1 MTDPTKREKL
11 LSRLKKCMALSAS
24 PEPHEAAAAMRHAQ
38 ALMRELGVTEADL
51 EALAIHDAVI
61 KTREGFGA
69 CRVMSHLIGIVR
81 DAFGVEGISERN
93 PGTAN
98 RLNVRYIGPRDR
110 VVMAEYAHKV
120 VWRAMMASWE
130 AYLLLRPYLKGQAG
144 RRQAFCIGW
153 LAAVHSKVQALA
165 PDESESAAINKWID
179 NKYGALTMMKHKSKS
194 LSASDY
200 HAGKDAAGDFQL
212 HRPVGESPL
221 GIEYKNKS

>member
-1 MTDPTKREKL
+1 MVDQTKREKL

-38 ALMRELGVTEADL
+38 ALMKELGITEADL
-51 EALAIHDAVI
+51 EALEIHDALI

-69 CRVMSHLIGIVR
+69 CRVVSHLITIVR
-81 DAFGVEGISERN
+81 NAFGVDAIQERN
-93 PGTAN
+93 PGSAN

-110 VVMAEYAHKV
+110 VIMAEYAHQV

-130 AYLLLRPYLKGQAG
+130 EHLRLRPHLKGQAG

-165 PDESESAAINKWID
+165 PTESEASAIGKWID
-179 NKYGALTMMKHKSKS
+179 KKYGTALSTVEHKPKS
-194 LSASDY
+194 LNASDY
-200 HAGKDAAGDFQL
+200 SAGKNAAGDFQL
-212 HRPVGESPL
+212 HRPVGESLL
-221 GIEYKNKS
+221 GIEHKK